1 MFNNSYKQQDML
13 QGIIRKS
20 IVTIMVSF
28 SLLQG
33 NISNAQ
39 STPQQI
45 MEAIYKSYDSLNYL
59 TFDVRF
65 TYSSDTLFG
74 DFTYEVLDGTYTMA
88 GNKMKYN
95 LGDVEYI
102 QNDSFLIAV
111 YNDDKYIIVTDPRT
125 KNSGNVLPMR
135 QVMDSL
141 ITAYAQHYTITVST
155 IDSVTG
161 KINFA
166 RTDSLAQ
173 FDNFSVTYS
182 SDQHFLKTV
191 EYSFSEPAVLDS
203 NVNYVVTPDPRKRR
217 LKIAFSKHRGDN
229 FSDQFY
235 DENNYVFF
243 EDGIYKP
250 VNKYKDFQVFNS
262 RTAIAVKEQIQQ

>member
-1 MFNNSYKQQDML
+1 ML
-13 QGIIRKS
+13 QGSIRKS
-20 IVTIMVSF
+20 ITAVIISF
-28 SLLQG
+28 CLLAG
-33 NISNAQ
+33 NTTNAQ

-74 DFTYEVLDGTYTMA
+74 DFTYDVLDGTYTMA

-95 LGDVEYI
+95 LGDVEFI

-141 ITAYAQHYTITVST
+141 ITAYAQYYTITVGT
-155 IDSVTG
+155 VDSLTG
-161 KINFA
+161 KINFI

-173 FDNFSVTYS
+173 FDNFAITYS
-182 SDQHFLKTV
+182 TDQHFLKSV

-203 NVNYVVTPDPRKRR
+203 NVNYVVAPDPRKRR
-217 LKIAFSKHRGDN
+217 LKIDFSKHRGEN
-229 FSDQFY
+229 FSDQVY

-243 EDGIYKP
+243 EDGLYKP
-250 VNKYKDFQVFNS
+250 VIKYRDYQVFNS
-262 RTAIAVKEQIQQ
+262 RTALTGKEQIQ